1 MEMKNIRIF
10 AQWTSTR
17 KNIDIG
23 EKYYFTLLL
32 LYLLLIT
39 IIILV
44 KDKKILFKRIHTYE
58 QSTIYV
64 LNYFGIRIVNTH
76 VEQKRGKRK
85 TP

>member
-1 MEMKNIRIF
+1 MDEKKYKKKYRYRGKVSFYAIF
-10 AQWTSTR
+10 
-17 KNIDIG
+17 
-23 EKYYFTLLL
+23 
-32 LYLLLIT
+32 
-39 IIILV
+39 V

-76 VEQKRGKRK
+76 VEQKRGKIK

>member
-1 MEMKNIRIF
+1 MDEYKKKYR
-10 AQWTSTR
+10 
-17 KNIDIG
+17 
-23 EKYYFTLLL
+23 EKVSFYA
-32 LYLLLIT
+32 
-39 IIILV
+39 ILV

-76 VEQKRGKRK
+76 VEQKRGKIK